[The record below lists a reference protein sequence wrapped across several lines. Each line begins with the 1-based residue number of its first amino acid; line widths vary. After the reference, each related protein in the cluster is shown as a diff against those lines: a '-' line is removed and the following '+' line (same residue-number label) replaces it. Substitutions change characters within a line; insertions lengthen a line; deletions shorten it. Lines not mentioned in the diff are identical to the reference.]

1 MTEIVTYQPEQDE
14 KAVMRIFKEVG
25 WIDTKAQ
32 ERGARIYFNGQRALV
47 AKINGEAECFAGT
60 MPGVIKY
67 LNKDLSFTAVTGVV
81 TSRIAR
87 KQGLAGKLSARVIA
101 RDAAQGAL
109 VVGLG
114 IFEQG
119 YYNRLGFG
127 SGVYENWINID
138 PANLV
143 VDRQV
148 RTPRRLTANN
158 YREIQQALE
167 KRRRGH
173 GSVSITLVNSVQAQL
188 LWIKDGFG
196 LGYFDGEKGEL
207 THFIWCVAKGG
218 IGPYEIPIYA
228 FRNGDQ
234 FLDLIALI
242 KSLGDQVRMTR
253 IRETAGLQ
261 MQDLIYQPFKLRQL
275 SEKGKFENINRA
287 TSYYQMRICDLA
299 GCLDKTHLSYG
310 ELKFNLKL
318 SDPISDYL
326 DDSIP
331 WQGVAGDYIVTLGKV
346 SSAHLGTNP
355 GLPTLI
361 ASVGAFTRLWMGV
374 RPASGLA
381 ITDNLSAPQEL
392 IMELDVLLRLPEPKP
407 EWDF

>member
-1 MTEIVTYQPEQDE
+1 MEIVTYQPEQDE

-25 WIDTKAQ
+25 WIDTKEQ
-32 ERGARIYFNGQRALV
+32 EQGARIYFNGQRALV

-87 KQGLAGKLSARVIA
+87 KQGLAGKLTARVIA
-101 RDAAQGAL
+101 RDATEGAL
-109 VVGLG
+109 VAGLG

-127 SGVYENWINID
+127 SGVYENWINFD
-138 PANLV
+138 PANLA

-148 RTPRRLTANN
+148 RTPQRLTADN
-158 YREIQQALE
+158 YKEIQQALE

-173 GSVSITLVNSVQAQL
+173 GSVSITQINSVQAEL
-188 LWIKDGFG
+188 HWIKDGFG
-196 LGYFDGEKGEL
+196 LGYFDGKNGEL
-207 THFIWCVAKGG
+207 THFIWCKSDGE
-218 IGPYEIPIYA
+218 IGPYEVVLYA
-228 FRNGDQ
+228 FQEADQ
-234 FLDLIALI
+234 FLELMALI
-242 KSLGDQVRMTR
+242 KSFGDQIRMVRM
-253 IRETAGLQ
+253 REPAGIQ
-261 MQDLIYQPFKLRQL
+261 VQDLIKQPFRWRQL
-275 SEKGKFENINRA
+275 TQKNKFENINRA
-287 TSYYQMRICDLA
+287 TAYYQIRICDLI
-299 GCLDKTHLSYG
+299 GCMRKTHLPFG
-310 ELKFNLKL
+310 EAQFNLKL
-318 SDPISDYL
+318 SDPISNYL
-326 DDSIP
+326 DNSSP

-346 SSAHLGTNP
+346 SNAHPGTNP
-355 GLPTLI
+355 DIPTLI

-381 ITDNLSAPQEL
+381 ITDDLKAPQEL